1 MFSELGFK
9 VTKGNAI
16 LNSKIFG
23 DRTRLDSKPSN
34 NIESRGKNIIK
45 LNTKIIA
52 YRCVEHS
59 LS

>member
-1 MFSELGFK
+1 MSGELGFK

-34 NIESRGKNIIK
+34 NIKSRGENIIK
-45 LNTKIIA
+45 LNTKIIT
-52 YRCVEHS
+52 YRCIKHS
-59 LS
+59 LL